1 MKYNLPLESAWRKE
15 LKNMSKC
22 DLEALA
28 CDIRDEI
35 LIACRDGGHLASNLG
50 VVELTIALHAVCDF
64 DQDSLVFDVGHQCYA
79 HKLLT
84 GRSLENL
91 RREGGTSGFPTM
103 AEGDSF
109 GAGHA
114 GTAISAALGIARAN
128 ALKGLTSRTIAIV
141 GDGALTNGECYEAL
155 NDAGNSDIPLL
166 VIINDNEMSIAK
178 NVGAMAKYLS
188 RLGQRKG
195 YNALKN
201 SLKRVLGHGRLYRAA
216 YVIERSLRQIW
227 IESGLF
233 DSLGF
238 KYTGPVD
245 GHSIDD
251 LKYAINYCLEQ
262 NRPTV
267 LHIITEKGR
276 GYAPAQENPSIFHS
290 VDSASPAKTD
300 RASCS
305 DVVAR
310 ALCDIG
316 ALDERVC
323 AITAAMPQSTGV
335 LPFARVF
342 PERAFD
348 VGIAESHAVTMACGM
363 AARGMRPFVAIYSS
377 FLQRSYDQIIH
388 DMALQNLP
396 VTLLIDRAGF
406 APSDGTTH
414 NGLFDISF
422 LSAMPNMTVLVP
434 RDLDQLSSMI
444 RFAQSLDAPCA
455 IRYPKTLPAICG
467 KKRTDHESL
476 LRWQTLIEG
485 DDAVIL
491 ACGSMVPAALE
502 AAESLASEG
511 ISAAVID
518 CRSVKP
524 LDEEMLASI
533 ASMPIVTAEEGIK
546 RGGFGEAVLSFLLSH
561 LCHSLAPRVKI
572 LAADDLF
579 YPHGSHKKL
588 LESAGLTARHMAL
601 SVKKMLEVNK
611 NR

>member
-1 MKYNLPLESAWRKE
+1 MKYNLPLESARRKE
-15 LKNMSKC
+15 LKYMSKN
-22 DLEALA
+22 DLEAIA

-35 LIACRDGGHLASNLG
+35 LIACQDDGGHLASNLG
-50 VVELTIALHAVCDF
+50 VVELTLALHSICDF
-64 DQDSLVFDVGHQCYA
+64 DQDSLLLDVGHQCYA

-84 GRSLENL
+84 GRSLKNL
-91 RREGGTSGFPTM
+91 RHEGGPSGFPTM
-103 AEGDSF
+103 DEGDSF

-128 ALKGLTSRTIAIV
+128 ALMGLKSRTIAIV

-155 NDAGNSDIPLL
+155 NDAGNSDVPLL

-188 RLGQRKG
+188 RLSQRKG

-201 SLKRVLGHGRLYRAA
+201 LLKRLLGHGRIYRAA

-245 GHSIDD
+245 GHNIDD

-267 LHIITEKGR
+267 LHVITEKGR

-290 VDSASPAKTD
+290 IDSVASTKTDQQYCSDIVAKT
-300 RASCS
+300 
-305 DVVAR
+305 
-310 ALCDIG
+310 LCDIG
-316 ALDERVC
+316 AIDERVC
-323 AITAAMPQSTGV
+323 AITAAMPLSTGI

-388 DMALQNLP
+388 DMALQSLP
-396 VTLLIDRAGF
+396 VALLIDRAGF
-406 APSDGTTH
+406 APSDGATH

-422 LSAMPNMTVLVP
+422 LCAIPNITLLVP
-434 RDLDQLSSMI
+434 RDLDQLRDMI
-444 RFAQSLDAPCA
+444 HFAREYEMPCA
-455 IRYPKTLPAICG
+455 IRYPKSLP
-467 KKRTDHESL
+467 KRINAETDQESL
-476 LRWQTLIEG
+476 LKWQILRKG
-485 DDAVIL
+485 DDAAIL
-491 ACGSMVPAALE
+491 ACGSMIPAALE
-502 AAESLASEG
+502 AAACLSVEG
-511 ISAAVID
+511 VHVSVTD
-518 CRSVKP
+518 CRSLKP
-524 LDEEMLASI
+524 LDEEALASI

-546 RGGFGEAVLSFLLSH
+546 RGGFGEAVFCHLSGLG
-561 LCHSLAPRVKI
+561 LAPRVEI
-572 LAADDLF
+572 LAAADLF
-579 YPHGSHKKL
+579 YPHGSHSKL
-588 LESAGLTARHMAL
+588 LESAGLTACNIAR
-601 SVKKMLEVNK
+601 SVKKLLKDNSF
-611 NR
+611 

>member
-1 MKYNLPLESAWRKE
+1 MKYDLPLKSAWSKK
-15 LKNMSKC
+15 LKNMSKH

-28 CDIRDEI
+28 CDLRDEI
-35 LIACRDGGHLASNLG
+35 LIACRDDGGHLASNLG
-50 VVELTIALHAVCDF
+50 VVELTIALHVMCDF
-64 DQDSLVFDVGHQCYA
+64 DQDSLLFDVGHQCYA

-84 GRSLENL
+84 GRSLKNL
-91 RREGGTSGFPTM
+91 RHEGGPSGFPCMT
-103 AEGDSF
+103 EGDCF

-128 ALKGLTSRTIAIV
+128 ALQGLKSRTIAIV

-155 NDAGNSDIPLL
+155 NDAGNSNIPLL
-166 VIINDNEMSIAK
+166 IIINDNEMSIAR

-201 SLKRVLGHGRLYRAA
+201 SLKRILGHGRLYRAA

-245 GHSIDD
+245 GHNIDD
-251 LKYAINYCLEQ
+251 LKYAINYCLQQ

-267 LHIITEKGR
+267 LHVITEKGR

-290 VDSASPAKTD
+290 VDSAASVKTD
-300 RASCS
+300 RGSSS

-310 ALCDIG
+310 TLCDIG

-323 AITAAMPQSTGV
+323 AVTAAMPLSTGV
-335 LPFARVF
+335 LPFAKVF

-363 AARGMRPFVAIYSS
+363 AVRGMRPFVAIYSS

-406 APSDGTTH
+406 APSDGATH

-422 LSAMPNMTVLVP
+422 LSAIPNMTLLAP
-434 RDLDQLSSMI
+434 RDLDQLNGMI
-444 RFAQSLDAPCA
+444 RFAQELNSPCA
-455 IRYPKTLPAICG
+455 IRYPKSLPG
-467 KKRTDHESL
+467 KIGPATDRGSFL
-476 LRWQTLIEG
+476 KWQVLREG
-485 DDAVIL
+485 HDAAIL
-491 ACGSMVPAALE
+491 ACGSMVPAALD
-502 AAESLASEG
+502 AAESLAADG
-511 ISAAVID
+511 VRAAVID
-518 CRSVKP
+518 CRSIKP
-524 LDEEMLASI
+524 LDVDMLASI
-533 ASMPIVTAEEGIK
+533 SDLPIVTAEEGIR
-546 RGGFGEAVLSFLLSH
+546 RGGFGEAVLCH
-561 LCHSLAPRVKI
+561 LAKPGVKPLVEI
-572 LAADDLF
+572 LATGDLF
-579 YPHGSHKKL
+579 YPHGSYQKL
-588 LESAGLTARHMAL
+588 LGSAGLTADAIARSL
-601 SVKKMLEVNK
+601 RKLLEIGNL
-611 NR
+611 